1 MDRIS
6 IRIFWMNKSLES
18 REIKLFS
25 PKDRIDS
32 IARKNT
38 HLLQILSPI
47 PRIPPLLDPIA
58 GVQHYI
64 SRRAQQA
71 SGYTLIG
78 EASSCVC
85 VSRTRCGRTYDYMAV
100 LSLSLDTRLIDQQ
113 HTIRTPVPRTATFCI
128 RNRPG
133 ADLPVTPFRISKQNT
148 GRMGSKGASF
158 PFMYIDN
165 RWESYWPAQR
175 DQIHQRLHQAVAA
188 VGNLATG
195 IGTLIHGSA
204 ITRQNGIVRLF
215 LSFLSFLS

>member
-64 SRRAQQA
+64 SRRA
-71 SGYTLIG
+71 
-78 EASSCVC
+78 
-85 VSRTRCGRTYDYMAV
+85 
-100 LSLSLDTRLIDQQ
+100 
-113 HTIRTPVPRTATFCI
+113 
-128 RNRPG
+128 
-133 ADLPVTPFRISKQNT
+133 
-148 GRMGSKGASF
+148 
-158 PFMYIDN
+158 
-165 RWESYWPAQR
+165 
-175 DQIHQRLHQAVAA
+175 
-188 VGNLATG
+188 
-195 IGTLIHGSA
+195 
-204 ITRQNGIVRLF
+204 
-215 LSFLSFLS
+215 